1 MLSFSTS
8 GIPFMPFKLRAAV
21 RHHIPRQKF
30 RITNW
35 REYEA
40 GLRNRGSLT
49 VWFSNE
55 AIAAWK
61 GLPSGKQ
68 GGQLRYSELAIETAL
83 TLRVVFRLA
92 PRQCEGLIGSIMHML
107 GIDLAVPDHTT
118 LSRRARRLEVEPT
131 HLNGAKNLHL
141 IVDST
146 GLKLRCAGDWLQ
158 DKLGTGGK
166 RRSWLKL
173 HIGMDA
179 ESGEIV
185 MVTDKLGSY
194 GAAWVGMS
202 RKSFSKRFSP
212 AMSSCSTIWAHTR
225 TRPSGRWF
233 GPKVPSSSSCRPIA
247 LTSTPSSS
255 SSPKSNTPC
264 EKPWAAPSRRS
275 RMPSRSSSK
284 PSQNTNA
291 QTTSQMQDTNQ
302 PKCEML

>member
-1 MLSFSTS
+1 
-8 GIPFMPFKLRAAV
+8 MPFKLRAAV

-92 PRQCEGLIGSIMHML
+92 LRQCEGLIGSIMHML

-118 LSRRARRLEVEPT
+118 LSLRARRLKVEPT

-141 IVDST
+141 RRDNQGET
-146 GLKLRCAGDWLQ
+146 GRSLTLIDAPHSSRTTANPGAHAATEA
-158 DKLGTGGK
+158 TGQ
-166 RRSWLKL
+166 
-173 HIGMDA
+173 A
-179 ESGEIV
+179 
-185 MVTDKLGSY
+185 
-194 GAAWVGMS
+194 
-202 RKSFSKRFSP
+202 
-212 AMSSCSTIWAHTR
+212 
-225 TRPSGRWF
+225 F
-233 GPKVPSSSSCRPIA
+233 GPLP
-247 LTSTPSSS
+247 
-255 SSPKSNTPC
+255 
-264 EKPWAAPSRRS
+264 RR
-275 RMPSRSSSK
+275 
-284 PSQNTNA
+284 
-291 QTTSQMQDTNQ
+291 
-302 PKCEML
+302 